1 MKKMN
6 AQVPARKRQQGAS
19 MIEYAIVV
27 TLVVLAAVLGL
38 TTLGGNLGTKFT
50 NIATEVAK

>member
-1 MKKMN
+1 MKKLN

-38 TTLGGNLGTKFT
+38 TTLGTNLGSKFT
-50 NIATEVAK
+50 SIATEVAK